1 MLRKTF
7 AVVDLSKIA
16 HNIRVLEKDMGA
28 GVMAM
33 AVVKANAYGH
43 GMAQVAKVAQDCGI
57 SWFAVATPDE
67 AVELR
72 KSCDRNI
79 LVMAPADEE
88 SNYELVQREISVTAF
103 SLEHLRSLCK
113 IAEELEV
120 QAKIHIKV
128 DTGLGRIGLR
138 TEEELLEI
146 LDYFDAHEEQLSF
159 EGLFTHFAVADQLDK
174 SFTILQLNRY
184 NSFCNIVFDRDYTP
198 VCHASNSAAILDMED
213 AHFDL
218 CRMGIAMYGYPPSG
232 ELEAF
237 ASELQP
243 ALSLKS
249 TVIHVKTIA
258 PGDSV
263 SYGRTFIA
271 EKPTEIATVVLG
283 YADGYPRALSNHGY
297 AIVRGKKAKL
307 VGRVCMD
314 QSMFDVTGLGVQVGD
329 EITLIGQQGE
339 ERVTAHDIAKACDN
353 GMISYELLTGISAR
367 VPRVYVGGS
376 VNSL

>member
-1 MLRKTF
+1 
-7 AVVDLSKIA
+7 
-16 HNIRVLEKDMGA
+16 
-28 GVMAM
+28 
-33 AVVKANAYGH
+33 
-43 GMAQVAKVAQDCGI
+43 
-57 SWFAVATPDE
+57 
-67 AVELR
+67 
-72 KSCDRNI
+72 
-79 LVMAPADEE
+79 MAPADEE

-113 IAEELEV
+113 IAEELGS
-120 QAKIHIKV
+120 AGKIHIKV

-138 TEEELLEI
+138 TEEELLKSSII
-146 LDYFDAHEEQLSF
+146 LMRMKSSSRLKGFLHISPWRISWIRVLPFSSSTAIILLQYRVRP
-159 EGLFTHFAVADQLDK
+159 GLYARLPR
-174 SFTILQLNRY
+174 L
-184 NSFCNIVFDRDYTP
+184 
-198 VCHASNSAAILDMED
+198 NSAAILDMED

-283 YADGYPRALSNHGY
+283 MPT
-297 AIVRGKKAKL
+297 AIL
-307 VGRVCMD
+307 GR
-314 QSMFDVTGLGVQVGD
+314 
-329 EITLIGQQGE
+329 
-339 ERVTAHDIAKACDN
+339 
-353 GMISYELLTGISAR
+353 
-367 VPRVYVGGS
+367 
-376 VNSL
+376 